1 MDKYDQL
8 IDQLKRAK
16 NTKNAEEI
24 DRTIEVLN
32 TFKTFLL
39 QKFEAQC
46 SKFQHHKFEK
56 QYYNNHRISV
66 TYTALELPQPFY
78 PDGSPVKVLFI
89 RNIRQKLNRERLTEF
104 LDGHSVTQF
113 SLSNIQ
119 FSRNESTTAR
129 IHCADLAVSC
139 YIQTLSCLKKLEWSY
154 IDQNGKKHSGSAVVH
169 PDSQQKLA
177 DDLVDRSALFEEI
190 ELYREIV
197 RLPELARIVLGFLD
211 PISQVTL
218 FIAAH
223 RRNSDMDSFDKVDLH
238 SSWALFTGTKALK
251 ELKLAITQFRPT
263 SLTFSHPHEVDIV
276 TYAVKHLVKEYTQ
289 EGQTTAKLENLGLS
303 GIKTNITMVK
313 KFSNLSLE
321 IKKLKLRKIKG
332 VVESEVKVEDLKTLI
347 VSNTDFFTCRN

>member
-113 SLSNIQ
+113 SLSNIK
-119 FSRNESTTAR
+119 FSRNKSTTAR
-129 IHCADLAVSC
+129 IHYADLAVSC

-154 IDQNGKKHSGSAVVH
+154 MDQNGKKHSASPVVH
-169 PDSQQKLA
+169 SDSTTP
-177 DDLVDRSALFEEI
+177 LVLRNFRFFTLSDRLLNCFS
-190 ELYREIV
+190 IV
-197 RLPELARIVLGFLD
+197 IFVFTPLK
-211 PISQVTL
+211 S
-218 FIAAH
+218 
-223 RRNSDMDSFDKVDLH
+223 SFSHLEVV
-238 SSWALFTGTKALK
+238 SPSWVY
-251 ELKLAITQFRPT
+251 
-263 SLTFSHPHEVDIV
+263 SLTICFTALV
-276 TYAVKHLVKEYTQ
+276 TMYI
-289 EGQTTAKLENLGLS
+289 S
-303 GIKTNITMVK
+303 
-313 KFSNLSLE
+313 
-321 IKKLKLRKIKG
+321 
-332 VVESEVKVEDLKTLI
+332 
-347 VSNTDFFTCRN
+347 